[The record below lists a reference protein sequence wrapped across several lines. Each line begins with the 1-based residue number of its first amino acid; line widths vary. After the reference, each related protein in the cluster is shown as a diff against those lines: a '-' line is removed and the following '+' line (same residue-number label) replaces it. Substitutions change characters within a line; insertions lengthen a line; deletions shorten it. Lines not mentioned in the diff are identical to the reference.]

1 MKKKTLKLS
10 FETLRHLD
18 LDAANGGAH
27 HPPHMYSR
35 GASCGIACTIGPNK
49 PQMHS
54 LNPSCGIACTIGPA
68 KPKPPMHSLNP
79 SCGIVCF

>member
-10 FETLRHLD
+10 FETLRRLD
-18 LDAANGGAH
+18 LDTASGGAH
-27 HPPHMYSR
+27 HPHVYSQ
-35 GASCGIACTIGPNK
+35 GGSCGIACTIGPNK
-49 PQMHS
+49 PMHS
-54 LNPSCGIACTIGPA
+54 LNPSCGIVCTIGPV

>member
-18 LDAANGGAH
+18 LDAAQGGAR
-27 HPPHMYSR
+27 HPAYSA

-49 PQMHS
+49 PMHS
-54 LNPSCGIACTIGPA
+54 LNPSCGIVCTIGPA
-68 KPKPPMHSLNP
+68 KPKPPMHSLGP
-79 SCGIVCF
+79 SCGIVCL